1 MLEKSP
7 VTKKESLMDNLLN
20 QLDSEVSRYY
30 NTLNEIRSSR
40 LTIQESNTVCG
51 NETNTP
57 KEQLGDGILKKF
69 DSLIERLRTL
79 NNDAQEEARLLQEY
93 L

>member
-40 LTIQESNTVCG
+40 LTIQHSNNVSDEISVEEKQVF
-51 NETNTP
+51 NE
-57 KEQLGDGILKKF
+57 GILNKLE
-69 DSLIERLRTL
+69 SLIRRIRLL
-79 NNDAQEEARLLQEY
+79 NDGAIEEAKLFKDY